1 MLKYLIIPLAD
12 NSVSFCQYNSKQAH
26 NLVTV
31 GLLEK
36 AVLWA
41 MKSNL
46 TIQFVYPREPI
57 PANISDLISSINHA
71 DIVPCDADSRNL
83 LADADIVVVENWES
97 LNGYEFIKGQSYVVR
112 TSLTELLVNKKLL
125 KALLSKV
132 FRINIVLLDIPYI
145 NETALKDYDDLLHE
159 LIPDIVSEYTYGHQV
174 QINVLT
180 DRLVLNRMNNCNAGY
195 ESVTLAPNGNFYVCP
210 AFYFNAME
218 SIGDLEKGLD
228 IKNPLIYKL
237 NHAPICRSCD
247 AWQCK
252 RCVWLNKKIT
262 GEINTPSHEQCSV
275 AHIERNASRDLLLA
289 LREIDSEL
297 LSQVEIPVIDYL
309 DPFDNIINK
318 IY

>member
-1 MLKYLIIPLAD
+1 M
-12 NSVSFCQYNSKQAH
+12 
-26 NLVTV
+26 
-31 GLLEK
+31 
-36 AVLWA
+36 
-41 MKSNL
+41 
-46 TIQFVYPREPI
+46 
-57 PANISDLISSINHA
+57 
-71 DIVPCDADSRNL
+71 
-83 LADADIVVVENWES
+83 
-97 LNGYEFIKGQSYVVR
+97 
-112 TSLTELLVNKKLL
+112 
-125 KALLSKV
+125 
-132 FRINIVLLDIPYI
+132 DIPYI

-228 IKNPLIYKL
+228 IKNPLLYKL